1 MHHQRG
7 CTSDPLQGDLPATSI
22 HRMIC
27 VSRSN
32 EQGASPTSSPD
43 DHCEAEPPDPIPN
56 SEVKRFSADGSA
68 GLPRA
73 RVGHRQVLHRKGPF
87 RLDWPLSSFQARRL
101 DDDLRPRRS
110 RGESRVS
117 RDRRASGTSQ
127 PGERP
132 EAPCAG
138 GPDIVRFPR
147 SGNAATYR
155 KGHPPGLALFRSR
168 PVISVENGPEPPLDR
183 LPGPTVPFRRRTRK
197 IG

>member
-1 MHHQRG
+1 
-7 CTSDPLQGDLPATSI
+7 
-22 HRMIC
+22 
-27 VSRSN
+27 
-32 EQGASPTSSPD
+32 
-43 DHCEAEPPDPIPN
+43 
-56 SEVKRFSADGSA
+56 
-68 GLPRA
+68 
-73 RVGHRQVLHRKGPF
+73 
-87 RLDWPLSSFQARRL
+87 LDWPLSSFQARRL

-168 PVISVENGPEPPLDR
+168 PFISLAERPRTSARSPPRADR
-183 LPGPTVPFRRRTRK
+183 PLPAQDPGKGVRALRRKGTVGLSRGSPSPP
-197 IG
+197 